1 MEKIHISST
10 EYFAALFRDFPDV
23 ISVNRL
29 SDGECITVN
38 NRFIEF
44 TGYSS
49 AKIGSWLSFKDWNRL
64 VAEIRKN
71 KQADRFETIV
81 HAKSGSMYPVRLD
94 ARLISLEN
102 TAALLIVTRDVSEQR
117 LLSETLLE
125 SDSQLQLIFENP
137 ATGIAFTD
145 SKLNILR
152 ANRTMCMM
160 FGYPIEEMIG
170 QPVSKFT
177 VPQDYA
183 REEVL
188 IQEIRQGH
196 RDEYRLE
203 KRSVAKDG
211 RVFWTNVSV
220 STVRTADGK
229 LRYLLGMIND
239 IDNRKKAE
247 ELLLEGEEKYRTI
260 FTAETDA
267 IFLIDP
273 DTNTILDANPAA
285 CQLYGYSL
293 YEMVGM
299 DFSDLSSGNKIVIRE
314 KQSQEELSLIQYH
327 VKKNGLVFPVEISAS
342 LFSQQGRNINLVTVR
357 DITERKRVEQER
369 ERLLAEVQQAHSQL
383 QLLSRQLFEVQE
395 IERRNIAYDLHDEI
409 GQAILAIKSSL
420 ETLQLE
426 NESEGLADQLAASVK
441 IADTALEQIRSLA
454 LNLRPAMLD
463 DFGLAATLEWFLE
476 RQARNNRIKISF
488 QSNLPEQLRFLQVIE
503 TVGFRVAQTAFMNI
517 ARHSQAQHVHVI
529 LNYLDESHELEL
541 IIRDD
546 GVGFDVAV
554 ALEMAQRGR
563 SLGLLGLQERVRLVG
578 GWSTVKSTPGVGTE
592 ILVRLPGQIR
602 EK

>member
-1 MEKIHISST
+1 
-10 EYFAALFRDFPDV
+10 
-23 ISVNRL
+23 
-29 SDGECITVN
+29 
-38 NRFIEF
+38 
-44 TGYSS
+44 
-49 AKIGSWLSFKDWNRL
+49 
-64 VAEIRKN
+64 
-71 KQADRFETIV
+71 
-81 HAKSGSMYPVRLD
+81 
-94 ARLISLEN
+94 
-102 TAALLIVTRDVSEQR
+102 
-117 LLSETLLE
+117 
-125 SDSQLQLIFENP
+125 
-137 ATGIAFTD
+137 
-145 SKLNILR
+145 
-152 ANRTMCMM
+152 
-160 FGYPIEEMIG
+160 
-170 QPVSKFT
+170 
-177 VPQDYA
+177 
-183 REEVL
+183 
-188 IQEIRQGH
+188 
-196 RDEYRLE
+196 
-203 KRSVAKDG
+203 
-211 RVFWTNVSV
+211 
-220 STVRTADGK
+220 
-229 LRYLLGMIND
+229 
-239 IDNRKKAE
+239 
-247 ELLLEGEEKYRTI
+247 
-260 FTAETDA
+260 
-267 IFLIDP
+267 
-273 DTNTILDANPAA
+273 
-285 CQLYGYSL
+285 
-293 YEMVGM
+293 
-299 DFSDLSSGNKIVIRE
+299 
-314 KQSQEELSLIQYH
+314 
-327 VKKNGLVFPVEISAS
+327 
-342 LFSQQGRNINLVTVR
+342 LVTVR

-409 GQAILAIKSSL
+409 GQAILAIKASL

-578 GWSTVKSTPGVGTE
+578 GCQ
-592 ILVRLPGQIR
+592 L
-602 EK
+602 